1 MNRLPFVFIVIAFLG
16 YPADYLQAQI
26 GGQNTYQFL
35 NLPKS
40 PRLAALGGKNVT
52 LYNFDPTNAMENP
65 ALVNFEMDKQLAV
78 NYMSLG
84 AGINYGTASYAV
96 LVDRRFQVLQGGISY
111 VNYGSFDGFDEFGNA
126 TGDFGGNEVALS
138 VGYAYRIGRSDF
150 HVGGNAKLITSRLEE
165 FTSFGGAVDL
175 SVTYLNEQQDLR
187 IAAVVRNLGTQ
198 FKPFNNVRESLPFEA
213 IVGIS
218 QELRDVPIR
227 WHVTLENLQE
237 WNIAF
242 RNPNRDEVGLDGSVE
257 EDDPGF
263 FNNVL
268 RHGILGL
275 ELFPDG
281 GFSIQV
287 SYNFRRGEELRII
300 DQRSFAGLSA
310 GFMLKINKLR
320 FSYAYSRFN
329 SAVSTNFFGLQIDLF
344 DQ

>member
-1 MNRLPFVFIVIAFLG
+1 MNLHSILLVGVLLLLFHG
-16 YPADYLQAQI
+16 NDMHGQI

-65 ALVNFEMDKQLAV
+65 ALINFDMDKQLAV

-84 AGINYGTASYAV
+84 TGINYGTASYAV

-111 VNYGSFDGFDEFGNA
+111 INYGSFNGFDEFGNA
-126 TGDFGGNEVALS
+126 TGEFSGSEVALS
-138 VGYAYRIGRSDF
+138 AGYAYRLGRSNF
-150 HVGGNAKLITSRLEE
+150 HAGGNAKLITSRLEQ
-165 FTSFGGAVDL
+165 FTSVGGAVDL
-175 SVTYLNEQQDLR
+175 SLTYLNDRQDLR

-213 IVGIS
+213 IIGIS

-227 WHVTLENLQE
+227 WHITLENLQQ

-263 FNNVL
+263 FNNVF
-268 RHGILGL
+268 RHAIIGA
-275 ELFPDG
+275 EFFPEG
-281 GFSIQV
+281 GFSVQV

-329 SAVSTNFFGLQIDLF
+329 SAISTNFFGLQIDLF
-344 DQ
+344 D

>member
-1 MNRLPFVFIVIAFLG
+1 MNSYSIFFALLVVSFFFKNDLR
-16 YPADYLQAQI
+16 AQI
-26 GGQNTYQFL
+26 GGKNTYQFL

-52 LYNFDPTNAMENP
+52 LHNFDPTNAIENP

-84 AGINYGTASYAV
+84 AGINYGTASYAA
-96 LVDRRFQVLQGGISY
+96 LVNRRFQVLQGGISY
-111 VNYGSFDGFDEFGNA
+111 INYGSFNGFDEFGNS
-126 TGDFGGNEVALS
+126 TGNFKGNEVALS
-138 VGYAYRIGRSDF
+138 VGYAYRLSRSNF
-150 HVGGNAKLITSRLEE
+150 YAGGNAKVITSRLEQ
-165 FTSFGGAVDL
+165 FTSIGGAVDL
-175 SVTYLNEQQDLR
+175 SLTYINESQDLR
-187 IAAVVRNLGTQ
+187 VAAVVRNLGTQ

-213 IVGIS
+213 IIGIS
-218 QELRDVPIR
+218 QELKDVPIR

-242 RNPNRDEVGLDGSVE
+242 RNSNRDEAGLDGSVE
-257 EDDPGF
+257 KDDPGF
-263 FNNVL
+263 FNNIL
-268 RHGILGL
+268 RHAIIGA

-281 GFSIQV
+281 GFSLQF

-300 DQRSFAGLSA
+300 DQRSFSGLSA

-329 SAVSTNFFGLQIDLF
+329 SAMSTNFFGVQVDLF
-344 DQ
+344 D